1 MDFLTFIHADSSLN
15 EKSII
20 PDIISA
26 DMEIKSSVGA
36 DLIDNTF
43 SITIPECVWEE
54 DPILEGD
61 FVYAPDTEW
70 GGQVTLVSH
79 STGDRTITVQGAT
92 WRGLL
97 FQKRIY
103 PPEGFAYLSV
113 TDMEANQVIST
124 ILGNS
129 FGTLY
134 TVSSATTHSYI
145 TAQWR
150 YQSIAEGLHKTLR
163 DNGLRLDLKFDNV
176 NGCVVVQAL
185 PANDLTNIVEISQD
199 YNIDFTSTSG
209 NIEKTNHCLALG
221 SGELEERVV
230 LNVYRVGNQYYT
242 DKPDSLAEKD
252 IRTVLLDYPNAED
265 ESALLESAL
274 DRLQDGLDNR
284 KIVVDDFSAGTDAE
298 LGDLI
303 RVRDRLTGMNA
314 RSEIIEKILTIE
326 MGRTKIDINVSTTMK
341 YTEAPDVTIYEQ
353 PDDPNDGVNIL
364 HVGDIWIKTG
374 IVYTWGML
382 ADVTWSDVGQKLWGQ
397 YTNGTG
403 TMTYVWDGSAWQLTS

>member
-1 MDFLTFIHADSSLN
+1 MDFLTFIHADSSLS
-15 EKSII
+15 EKSIV

-26 DMEIKSSVGA
+26 DMQIKSSVGA

-43 SITIPECVWEE
+43 SITIPESVWES

-61 FVYAPDTEW
+61 FIYAPGTEW

-103 PPEGFAYLSV
+103 PPDGYAYLSV
-113 TDMEANQVIST
+113 TDTEANQVIRT
-124 ILGNS
+124 IIGNS
-129 FGTLY
+129 FGTLF
-134 TVSSATTHSYI
+134 TVANVTTRSFI

-150 YQSIAEGLHKTLR
+150 YQSYAEGLHKTLR

-176 NGCVVVQAL
+176 NGCVVAQAL
-185 PANDLTNIVEISQD
+185 PANDLTNVVEISQD

-209 NIEKTNHCLALG
+209 NIQKTNHCLALG
-221 SGELEERVV
+221 AGELEERAV
-230 LNVYRVGNQYYT
+230 LNVYRVGDQYYT
-242 DKPDSLAEKD
+242 ERPQSLAEKD
-252 IRTVLLDYPNAED
+252 VRTIILDYPNAEN
-265 ESALLESAL
+265 ESELLESAL
-274 DRLQDGLDNR
+274 DRLQDGLDTR

-314 RSEIIEKILTIE
+314 RSEIVEKILTIE

-341 YTEAPDVTIYEQ
+341 YTESPEVTIYEQ
-353 PDDPNDGVNIL
+353 PTDPNDGINVL